1 MIRKIRV
8 CGKIIESASNE
19 ELDCSILCG
28 YQMYCVEEYS
38 SEMYI
43 MFGIQSQTIK
53 EYVLVLNS
61 GQIKIPRNA
70 EL

>member
-1 MIRKIRV
+1 
-8 CGKIIESASNE
+8 
-19 ELDCSILCG
+19 
-28 YQMYCVEEYS
+28 MYCVEEYS

-70 EL
+70 ELWNNRVHREVCNVEDAVA